1 MAPQRWRAGRGIRL
15 NPRGRGACSYPQRNV
30 RILRLLESGVP
41 DPRVQTP
48 RESKW
53 LSPHRSQWARVTL
66 I

>member
-15 NPRGRGACSYPQRNV
+15 NPREYGPARTHSAT
-30 RILRLLESGVP
+30 SGFLGCWSRECLIP
-41 DPRVQTP
+41 VQTP